1 MAGISKLTQR
11 FEDLEQQLSEVLG
24 TKYYQKAD
32 WSSGDY
38 VDHEM
43 FLNWSV
49 KAKHLIEKAC
59 GEKSLHAT
67 EFENK
72 QQPLSMDSNYDVL
85 VRLKAVFEAAREDFE
100 GGYCES
106 VKSLV
111 QAELFDN
118 ELDQARQ
125 LLSNGYHSAAAV
137 IAGVVLETTLRQL
150 CVENSLPTSKLDKM
164 NADLAKAGIYNL
176 LMQRRIT
183 ALADIRNNAAH
194 GKSTEFRRDDV
205 SDMIEKVE
213 AFITDYLN

>member
-59 GEKSLHAT
+59 GEKSLHAK
-67 EFENK
+67 EFEK
-72 QQPLSMDSNYDVL
+72 KKQPLSMDSNYDVL

-176 LMQRRIT
+176 LMQKRIT

>member
-1 MAGISKLTQR
+1 MAGVAKLVRR
-11 FEDLEQQLSEVLG
+11 FADLEQQLATVLA
-24 TKYYQKAD
+24 TKRYKKSD
-32 WSSGDY
+32 WNSGEY
-38 VDHEM
+38 VDHEL

-59 GEKSLHAT
+59 GEGSLYAN
-67 EFENK
+67 EFAKK
-72 QQPLSMDSNYDVL
+72 QKTMSMDTNYGIL

-100 GGYCES
+100 GGYCDS

-111 QAELFDN
+111 QAEVFDN

-150 CVENSLPTSKLDKM
+150 CADQGLPTGKLDKM
-164 NADLAKAGIYNL
+164 NADLAKAGEYNL
-176 LMQRRIT
+176 LTQKRIT

-194 GKSTEFRRDDV
+194 GNSAEFGKDDV
-205 SDMIEKVE
+205 GDMIDKVE
-213 AFITDYLN
+213 AFVADHLS